1 MCSWVESRKNIYV
14 NLDELV
20 VIWFLIWFNVVK
32 LVIEG
37 FRAITRQL
45 YFSKLRKTQKPVLK
59 ILGE

>member
-1 MCSWVESRKNIYV
+1 MCSWVESMKNIYV

-20 VIWFLIWFNVVK
+20 VKFNVVK